1 MAGERAAQIMSLLE
15 TAKRNGLEP
24 HAWLTDVLTRL
35 PEWPEERLAD
45 ASSLMS
51 LDPLACGH
59 DNVKQSKIVALTVS
73 LRDKK
78 AQYSRWQPD
87 NLTVD
92 AETK

>member
-1 MAGERAAQIMSLLE
+1 
-15 TAKRNGLEP
+15 
-24 HAWLTDVLTRL
+24 
-35 PEWPEERLAD
+35 
-45 ASSLMS
+45 MS

-73 LRDKK
+73 LGDKK

-92 AETK
+92 AEMQRNLLRVINMAKALYNLCKRNGTVMEYSITGSEVAELISCKKHA

>member
-1 MAGERAAQIMSLLE
+1 
-15 TAKRNGLEP
+15 
-24 HAWLTDVLTRL
+24 
-35 PEWPEERLAD
+35 
-45 ASSLMS
+45 MS
-51 LDPLACGH
+51 LDSLACGH

-73 LRDKK
+73 LGDKK

>member
-1 MAGERAAQIMSLLE
+1 
-15 TAKRNGLEP
+15 
-24 HAWLTDVLTRL
+24 
-35 PEWPEERLAD
+35 
-45 ASSLMS
+45 MS

-73 LRDKK
+73 LGDKK

-92 AETK
+92 AETKKASWFWCL